1 MAFPSSSFDFL
12 LGSISGMNRLA
23 AEGELFKLGT
33 VHFICV
39 SNDNSEGERSFSK
52 GVNIKFGSEKDSKE
66 FCDSFEE
73 WRKDALVPG
82 AS

>member
-1 MAFPSSSFDFL
+1 MFIL
-12 LGSISGMNRLA
+12 LRL
-23 AEGELFKLGT
+23 EQ
-33 VHFICV
+33 
-39 SNDNSEGERSFSK
+39 RSFSK

>member
-1 MAFPSSSFDFL
+1 MFIL
-12 LGSISGMNRLA
+12 LRL
-23 AEGELFKLGT
+23 EQ
-33 VHFICV
+33 
-39 SNDNSEGERSFSK
+39 RSFSK
-52 GVNIKFGSEKDSKE
+52 GVNIKFGSEMVSKE

>member
-1 MAFPSSSFDFL
+1 MITQRRRFVKVTYFTIFILDYVISNVFIL
-12 LGSISGMNRLA
+12 LRL
-23 AEGELFKLGT
+23 EQ
-33 VHFICV
+33 
-39 SNDNSEGERSFSK
+39 RSFSK

-73 WRKDALVPG
+73 WRKDALVHG